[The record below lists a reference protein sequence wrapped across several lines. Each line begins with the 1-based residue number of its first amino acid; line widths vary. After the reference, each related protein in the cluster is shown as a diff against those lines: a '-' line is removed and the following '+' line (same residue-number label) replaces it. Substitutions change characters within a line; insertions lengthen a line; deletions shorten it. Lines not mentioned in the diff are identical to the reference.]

1 MDVERYVVVA
11 SGLNYQQ
18 TASHIWKE
26 NKVHAFLQ
34 QPVFSNYCVLVH
46 HILKHLKVM
55 KLDI

>member
-1 MDVERYVVVA
+1 MVVA